1 MSAIKNIVFDF
12 GGVVVF
18 LCRDKAV
25 KAFERMGLA
34 DAEQVLDKYQQRGIF
49 LALEEGR
56 MTEEEHRRKLGEMCG
71 RQLTFDEVQAAW
83 MAFITG
89 VDTELLKI
97 LKTLRG
103 KYGLYVL
110 SNTNPY
116 VMHWAYSSRF
126 SPEGLPVNEYFD
138 GLFLSYKI
146 GTTKPDP
153 VIFQNVFEG
162 ANIKPEET
170 LFIDDGAANLEAAA
184 RLGLHTLLAEPDTPW
199 KERMLEMI
207 R

>member
-1 MSAIKNIVFDF
+1 MIKNILFDF

-18 LCRDKAV
+18 LCRDRAV

-34 DAEQVLDKYQQRGIF
+34 DAEQILDKYQQKGIF

-71 RQLTFDEVQAAW
+71 RELTFEEVQAAW

-89 VDTELLKI
+89 VDAELLDM

-116 VMHWAYSSRF
+116 VMHWACSDAF
-126 SPEGLPVNEYFD
+126 SPEGLPVTEYFD
-138 GLFLSYKI
+138 GLFLSYKV

-153 VIFQNVFEG
+153 VIFRHVFSEAG
-162 ANIKPEET
+162 IKAEET
-170 LFIDDGAANLEAAA
+170 LFVDDGAANLDAAA
-184 RLGLHTLLAEPDTPW
+184 RLGLHTLLADPDTPW
-199 KERMLEMI
+199 KEKMLEII